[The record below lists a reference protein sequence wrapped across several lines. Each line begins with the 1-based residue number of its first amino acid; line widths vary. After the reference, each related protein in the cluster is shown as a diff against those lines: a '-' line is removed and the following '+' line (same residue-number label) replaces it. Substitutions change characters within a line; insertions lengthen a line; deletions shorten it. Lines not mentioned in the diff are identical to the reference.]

1 MSLSHKQF
9 LNRVANLAEPSFLCE
24 VLNITTEDIIE
35 RFSDLIDDNE
45 DELREIFDVDTEG
58 YLPNE

>member
-9 LNRVANLAEPSFLCE
+9 LNRETNLAEPSFLCE

>member
-1 MSLSHKQF
+1 MSLSNKQF
-9 LNRVANLAEPSFLCE
+9 LNRVSNLAEPSFLCE

-35 RFSDLIDDNE
+35 RFNDLVE
-45 DELREIFDVDTEG
+45 DKEEELREIFDVDTEG

>member
-9 LNRVANLAEPSFLCE
+9 LNRVSNLAEPSFLCE